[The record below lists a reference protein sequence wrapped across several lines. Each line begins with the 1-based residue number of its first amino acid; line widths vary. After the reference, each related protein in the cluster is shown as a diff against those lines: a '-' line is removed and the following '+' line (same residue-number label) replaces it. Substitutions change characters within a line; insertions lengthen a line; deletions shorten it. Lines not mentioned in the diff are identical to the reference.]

1 MMERIQ
7 PPLPPAPVLCECVR
21 SYRCMCVILLFSKFI
36 RLYLSGFTSGERN
49 GTIGPDVG
57 FNNEFDEG
65 NDAIVWP
72 PDT

>member
-1 MMERIQ
+1 MT
-7 PPLPPAPVLCECVR
+7 R
-21 SYRCMCVILLFSKFI
+21 SPYLAAAHAFCILYYVFISYFSKFI

-72 PDT
+72 SDT

>member
-1 MMERIQ
+1 
-7 PPLPPAPVLCECVR
+7 
-21 SYRCMCVILLFSKFI
+21 MCVILLFSKFI